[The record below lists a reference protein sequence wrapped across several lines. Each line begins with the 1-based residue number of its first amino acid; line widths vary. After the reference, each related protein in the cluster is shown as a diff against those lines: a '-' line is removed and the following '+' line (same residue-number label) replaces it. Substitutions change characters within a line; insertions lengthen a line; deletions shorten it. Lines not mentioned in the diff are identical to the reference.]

1 MLKQIASVIALGG
14 AVLGSTIIAMN
25 LGLNVLGYI
34 LFLASSIASV
44 YLLMKSK
51 DSPKVLVLQNIFFAG
66 VNILGLV
73 RYS

>member
-1 MLKQIASVIALGG
+1 
-14 AVLGSTIIAMN
+14 MN